1 MPVADEGKAEYMRD
15 YRANNPD
22 YVRRLGKLRR
32 ARSEAT
38 KELVRRYKGEYN
50 KILLEIK
57 KRDGLL

>member
-22 YVRRLGKLRR
+22 YVARLKKLRK
-32 ARSEAT
+32 ARSEAAA
-38 KELVRRYKGEYN
+38 ELVKRHKGEYN

-57 KRDGLL
+57 AKEGLL